1 MIIRFLQIAEHYV
14 QLNHS
19 VLLSCISLISL
30 CIYIIKSTFKPKLNS
45 KSTQHQHIKEQHL
58 DISVKPNQSI
68 SALYTQDT
76 TSELISS
83 SSSVNSFDE
92 TELKKKHK
100 TVTRK
105 YKWTRLITKRKANKI
120 LNDILDVKDLLK
132 KTREEIIQMHQNI
145 DVMLST
151 PLKIP
156 IYKINLE

>member
-1 MIIRFLQIAEHYV
+1 MIIRFLQIAECYV
-14 QLNHS
+14 QQNHS
-19 VLLSCISLISL
+19 VLLSCVLLVFL
-30 CIYIIKSTFKPKLNS
+30 CLFIIKSAFNPKLNS
-45 KSTQHQHIKEQHL
+45 KSTQHQQHKEQHL
-58 DISVKPNQSI
+58 ELSVKPNQSI

-83 SSSVNSFDE
+83 SSSVNSFDDS
-92 TELKKKHK
+92 ELKKKHK

-145 DVMLST
+145 DVMLS